1 MEKFNEFEEY
11 FINEALSR
19 AAETAEKEVKDAEK
33 TGRGRLIFASGYFT
47 TVAKEMMDK
56 VSRNT
61 ERKPENDNTFDEE
74 E

>member
-1 MEKFNEFEEY
+1 MTEKFNEFEEY
-11 FINEALSR
+11 FINEALTR
-19 AAETAEKEVKDAEK
+19 AAETAEKEVEEAEK

-47 TVAKEMMDK
+47 MVVKEIKDK

-61 ERKPENDNTFDEE
+61 ERQPENDDSFEE

>member
-19 AAETAEKEVKDAEK
+19 AAEVAEKEVEEAEK
-33 TGRGRLIFASGYFT
+33 TGRVRMIFASGYFT
-47 TVAKEMMDK
+47 MVAKEMMDK

-61 ERKPENDNTFDEE
+61 ERKTFEE
-74 E
+74 EE

>member
-19 AAETAEKEVKDAEK
+19 AAKTAEKEVKEAEK
-33 TGRGRLIFASGYFT
+33 TGRGRMIFASGYFT
-47 TVAKEMMDK
+47 MVAKEMMEK

-61 ERKPENDNTFDEE
+61 ERQPKEE
-74 E
+74 EE

>member
-19 AAETAEKEVKDAEK
+19 AAEIAEKEVEEAEK
-33 TGRGRLIFASGYFT
+33 TGRGRMIFASGYFT
-47 TVAKEMMDK
+47 MVAKEMMDK

-61 ERKPENDNTFDEE
+61 ERQPKNDDSFEE
-74 E
+74 EE

>member
-19 AAETAEKEVKDAEK
+19 AAEVAEKEVEEAEK
-33 TGRGRLIFASGYFT
+33 TGRGRMIFASGYFT
-47 TVAKEMMDK
+47 MVAKDMMDK

-61 ERKPENDNTFDEE
+61 ERQTFEE
-74 E
+74 EE

>member
-11 FINEALSR
+11 FINEALTR
-19 AAETAEKEVKDAEK
+19 AAQTAEKEVEEAEK

-47 TVAKEMMDK
+47 MVVKEIKDK

-61 ERKPENDNTFDEE
+61 ERQPKNDDSFEE
-74 E
+74 EE